1 MTIHDFFEAE
11 YSDSV
16 NQQNIWAVLNAIT
29 KAAVS
34 VSDDLKKA
42 ALLENIL
49 GAQGGQN
56 IQGEDQQKLDVYAHT
71 KFIETLT
78 NRNIVCGI
86 ASE

>member
-29 KAAVS
+29 KASVS

-42 ALLENIL
+42 ALLENVL
-49 GAQGGQN
+49 GRAGRNYTGINNMN
-56 IQGEDQQKLDVYAHT
+56 IGNNL
-71 KFIETLT
+71 
-78 NRNIVCGI
+78 
-86 ASE
+86 